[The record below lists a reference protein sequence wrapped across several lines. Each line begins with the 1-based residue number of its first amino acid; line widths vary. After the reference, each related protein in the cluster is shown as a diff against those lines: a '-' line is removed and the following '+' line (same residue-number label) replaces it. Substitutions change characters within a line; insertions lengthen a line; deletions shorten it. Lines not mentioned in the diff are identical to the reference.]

1 MIEIVPYNPNWPLE
15 FEQIAMSLA
24 SALGELALRIDHI
37 GSTSVQGLD
46 AKDIIDVQ
54 VTVPSFDPPL
64 VERFSS
70 AGYTLHEI
78 ITTDHRP
85 PFDVASP
92 DSDWEKRYFRPPDY
106 LRPQHI
112 HVRIQGRA
120 NQRYPLLF
128 RDYLRAHPAMAS
140 SYAELKRRLAF
151 YHGEDRRVYTEIK
164 DPACDLIISAA
175 EDWAAETGWT
185 P

>member
-1 MIEIVPYNPNWPLE
+1 MIEIVPYHPNWPVE
-15 FEQIAMSLA
+15 FEQIAISLA
-24 SALGELALRIDHI
+24 NALGELALRIDHI
-37 GSTSVQGLD
+37 GSTAVPGLS

-54 VTVPSFDPPL
+54 VTVPGFGPPL
-64 VERFSS
+64 VERFAS
-70 AGYTLHEI
+70 AGYTLAETI
-78 ITTDHRP
+78 AADHRP
-85 PFDVASP
+85 PFDAVTP
-92 DSDWEKRYFRPPDY
+92 DSAWEKRYFRAPDH

-128 RDYLRAHPAMAS
+128 RDYLRAHPAMAA
-140 SYAELKRRLAF
+140 SYADLKRRLAF
-151 YHGEDRRVYTEIK
+151 YHGDSGLIYTEIK

-175 EDWAAETGWT
+175 EVWASETGWV